1 MLLAIDIGNTNVTLG
16 VFSGDQIQ
24 ADWRLRSSRHASK
37 DEVGMSL
44 MGLFQYADIS
54 VENLQGISLAS
65 VVPPLTG
72 TYVEACKQYLKKTP
86 LVVEAGVKT
95 GVKVIVTEPRSV
107 GADRIVNA
115 CAVKAL
121 VGGPAIVV
129 DFGTATTFDAVDRD
143 GNYVGGAI
151 APGLE
156 VAVDSLSGRTAKL
169 PRVELVVPPK
179 AIGKT
184 TIDAIRSG
192 VMYGYVSLVE
202 GMITRIADE
211 LVDGSEDDK
220 GGVTVVATGGLA
232 PTIAGLTTSIHKVD
246 SNLTLDGLRMIWNL
260 NSDIHQS

>member
-1 MLLAIDIGNTNVTLG
+1 MFDGKAIK
-16 VFSGDQIQ
+16 

-44 MGLFQYADIS
+44 VGLFQHAGLHPKDLDG
-54 VENLQGISLAS
+54 VCLAS

-72 TYVEACKQYLKKTP
+72 TYVQACEQYLRFTP
-86 LVVEAGVKT
+86 LVVETGVKT
-95 GVKVIVTEPRSV
+95 GVKVLVSEPRSV

-121 VGGPAIVV
+121 VEGPAIVV
-129 DFGTATTFDAVDRD
+129 DFGTATTFDALDD
-143 GNYVGGAI
+143 GGNYLGGAI

-156 VAVDSLSGRTAKL
+156 IAADSLSGRTAKL

-192 VMYGYVSLVE
+192 VLYGYVALVE
-202 GMITRIADE
+202 GMITRIGRE
-211 LVDGSEDDK
+211 LAGPP
-220 GGVTVVATGGLA
+220 TVVATGGLA
-232 PTIAGLTTSIHKVD
+232 PMISSLTDSIHQVEP
-246 SNLTLDGLRMIWNL
+246 NLTLDGLRLIWNMNL
-260 NSDIHQS
+260 

>member
-16 VFSGDQIQ
+16 VFEGEEVRS
-24 ADWRLRSSRHASK
+24 DWRLRSSRHSSK

-44 MGLFQYADIS
+44 MGLFQYAGLKVADLRG
-54 VENLQGISLAS
+54 VCLAS

-72 TYVEACKQYLKKTP
+72 TYVQACLQYLRITP

-95 GVKVIVTEPRSV
+95 GVKVQVTEPRAV

-121 VGGPAIVV
+121 VDGPAIVV
-129 DFGTATTFDAVDRD
+129 DFGTATTFDAVDHH
-143 GNYVGGAI
+143 GNYIGGAI

-169 PRVELVVPPK
+169 PRVELVVPPR
-179 AIGKT
+179 AIGKS

-192 VMYGYVSLVE
+192 VLFGYVSLVE
-202 GMITRIADE
+202 GMIARISAE
-211 LVDGSEDDK
+211 MIEEEGEEC
-220 GGVTVVATGGLA
+220 TVVATGGLA
-232 PTIAGLTTSIHKVD
+232 PTIADLTSVIHRVEP
-246 SNLTLDGLRMIWNL
+246 NLTLEGLRLIWNL
-260 NSDIHQS
+260 NRA